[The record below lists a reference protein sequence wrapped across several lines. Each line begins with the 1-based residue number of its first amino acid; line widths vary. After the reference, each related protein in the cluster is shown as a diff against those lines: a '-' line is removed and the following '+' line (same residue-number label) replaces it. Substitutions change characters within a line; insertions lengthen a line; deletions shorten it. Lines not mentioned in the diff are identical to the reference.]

1 MSIIRALASRSLYVM
16 ASGVFIGL
24 AAPELAEWAA
34 PALPYAVAAMMTIA
48 AIRISSKDFAD
59 TLRRWHVVTSLV
71 AWLLVVSPL
80 LVLGMTW
87 LIQPPAQIAM
97 ALIMTAA
104 CPPLMSTVGLAWM
117 LGFNP
122 PLALAVVMS
131 ATLICP
137 LVLSAVL
144 GAFPMAGI
152 SLEPFELFVRL
163 SALVLGSYCLAM
175 VLRRALGPERVAQWS
190 DVWDLA
196 TVSALLLFAVAVM
209 DGVWTRASSDP
220 GYVLLLLV
228 VAFGSNLIHQ
238 VAGFWVSR
246 RLGRSSAMTMAF
258 ASGARAVGILLA
270 VAPGGAESDLVL
282 FFALY
287 QFPMYTLPVVL
298 RRIYSGPAASDSP
311 VRT

>member
-1 MSIIRALASRSLYVM
+1 M

-24 AAPELAEWAA
+24 AAPGLAEWAA
-34 PALPYAVAAMMTIA
+34 PVLPYTVAAMMTIA
-48 AIRISSKDFAD
+48 AIRISARDFAD

-71 AWLLVVSPL
+71 VWLLVVSPL
-80 LVLGMTW
+80 VVLSVTW

-137 LVLSAVL
+137 LVLSAVV
-144 GAFPMAGI
+144 GAFPLAGI
-152 SLEPFELFVRL
+152 SLEPFELFLRL
-163 SALVLGSYCLAM
+163 SSLVLGSYCLAM
-175 VLRRALGPERVAQWS
+175 VLRRALGPERVARWT

-209 DGVWTRASSDP
+209 DGVWTRATNDP
-220 GYVLLLLV
+220 GYVLLLLG
-228 VAFGSNLIHQ
+228 VAFGTNLLHQ
-238 VAGFWVSR
+238 VAGFWIAR

-287 QFPMYTLPVVL
+287 QFPMYILPVVL
-298 RRIYSGPAASDSP
+298 RRVYSSAAISDASEKS
-311 VRT
+311 

>member
-1 MSIIRALASRSLYVM
+1 M

-24 AAPELAEWAA
+24 AAPGLAEWAA
-34 PALPYAVAAMMTIA
+34 PVLPYTVAAMMTIA
-48 AIRISSKDFAD
+48 AIRISAKDFAD

-71 AWLLVVSPL
+71 VWLLVVSPL
-80 LVLGMTW
+80 VVLGVTW

-137 LVLSAVL
+137 LVLSAVV
-144 GAFPMAGI
+144 GAFPLAGI
-152 SLEPFELFVRL
+152 SLEPFELFLRL
-163 SALVLGSYCLAM
+163 SSLVLGSYCLAM
-175 VLRRALGPERVAQWS
+175 VLRRALGPERVARWT
-190 DVWDLA
+190 DEWDLA

-209 DGVWTRASSDP
+209 DGVWTRATNDP
-220 GYVLLLLV
+220 GYVLLLLG
-228 VAFGSNLIHQ
+228 VAFGTNLLHQ
-238 VAGFWVSR
+238 VAGFWIAR

-270 VAPGGAESDLVL
+270 VPVAAVL
-282 FFALY
+282 GVMVRFGLAQYLDSALY
-287 QFPMYTLPVVL
+287 GSTP
-298 RRIYSGPAASDSP
+298 PADPEDTGKRDDA
-311 VRT
+311 

>member
-1 MSIIRALASRSLYVM
+1 M

-24 AAPELAEWAA
+24 AAPGLAEWAA
-34 PALPYAVAAMMTIA
+34 PVLPYTVAAMMTIA
-48 AIRISSKDFAD
+48 AIRISARDFAD

-71 AWLLVVSPL
+71 VWLLVVSPL
-80 LVLGMTW
+80 VVLSVTW

-137 LVLSAVL
+137 LVLSAVV
-144 GAFPMAGI
+144 GAFPLAGI
-152 SLEPFELFVRL
+152 SLEPFELFLRL
-163 SALVLGSYCLAM
+163 SSLVLGSYCLAM
-175 VLRRALGPERVAQWS
+175 VLRRALGPERVARWT

-209 DGVWTRASSDP
+209 DGVLTRATHDP
-220 GYVLLLLV
+220 GYVLLLLG
-228 VAFGSNLIHQ
+228 VAFGTNLLHQ
-238 VAGFWVSR
+238 VAGFWIAR

-287 QFPMYTLPVVL
+287 QFPMYILPVVL
-298 RRIYSGPAASDSP
+298 RRVYSSAAISDASEKS
-311 VRT
+311 